1 LGYDSEEEDASAS
14 SHIHQVIGEK
24 NDYLIALY
32 GEHLIPQYPK
42 VPRLVELQQGTNDD
56 DVEDNLGEAG
66 EVEQADESH
75 GAGESEQ
82 PHEQNGAGQLEE
94 PDEAN
99 GAGEPGQHDKS
110 NDAGA
115 VQSEEPD
122 EANGP
127 GESGQHDESNE
138 AGESE
143 QHEKTNGAVQSE
155 EPDEANGAGEP
166 GQHDESNEAGEK
178 REKTNGAVQSEEPDE
193 ANGPGELEQTNEADG
208 AGESEQPNEASVQV
222 ESEQPINEANVA
234 VDSEQPNEES
244 NHHDDAEGTTDT
256 EEDNN
261 RVGRLEMSRKA
272 AVLSQIQQ
280 AERVNKRLARSIKDP
295 LEAGDIARVEDGK
308 MQKKAIVMVAE
319 AILKKSTRTGI
330 TYYRYK
336 VCSRYGYIEKTFHR
350 NQLLHDEHLTAA
362 VSA

>member
-1 LGYDSEEEDASAS
+1 MGYDSEEEDASAS
-14 SHIHQVIGEK
+14 GHIHRVIGEK

-32 GEHLIPQYPK
+32 GEHLIPQYPQ
-42 VPRLVELQQGTNDD
+42 VPRQVEAQRGTNDD

-66 EVEQADESH
+66 EAEQADESH

-82 PHEQNGAGQLEE
+82 PHKQNGAGQSEE
-94 PDEAN
+94 PDKAN
-99 GAGEPGQHDKS
+99 GAGEQ
-110 NDAGA
+110 
-115 VQSEEPD
+115 
-122 EANGP
+122 
-127 GESGQHDESNE
+127 GQHDESNE

-143 QHEKTNGAVQSE
+143 QREKTNGAVQSE

-166 GQHDESNEAGEK
+166 GQHDESNEAGEQ

-193 ANGPGELEQTNEADG
+193 ANGPGELEQPNKADG
-208 AGESEQPNEASVQV
+208 AGESEQPNEASVEV

-234 VDSEQPNEES
+234 VESEQPNEQS

-362 VSA
+362 VLGIDPTKEGFLKK